1 MNKDEILNK
10 AKKRKATD
18 LDERE
23 MQIMLKADRL
33 AVIAGFIICII
44 LMTVKMIAGQPY
56 YDVYGIG
63 CMLMGCQNLYFGLKV
78 HNKSNILL
86 GIGWTSLS
94 VLITVVYII
103 DVLG

>member
-1 MNKDEILNK
+1 MNKEEILKK
-10 AKKRKATD
+10 AKRTKASD
-18 LDERE
+18 LDEME
-23 MQIMLKADRL
+23 MQIMLKATRL

-56 YDVYGIG
+56 YDVYGIV
-63 CMLMGCQNLYFGLKV
+63 CMLLGCQNLYFGLKI

-86 GIGWTSLS
+86 GTGWTLLS
-94 VLITVVYII
+94 ILIIVVYII